1 MKPSRRFTAFGS
13 ARSPTRISGCS
24 FLPVAL
30 NFASA
35 LTAIASTAWRATDS
49 LSATTMMPLREI
61 RGRPVEGRDRHV
73 GFLRQRDQHR
83 LRVAVVGGQDDA
95 VGALRD
101 AVLDLL
107 ELPVG
112 ILAAVQLDDLDAVLL
127 QRVDDR
133 RVAGAPEAGR
143 QILEGVA
150 DLLAG
155 GVGAAPPRTTARP
168 TSAGAPYR
176 CELPRHR
183 LPSRSSLSP
192 LARAGSWTFPLP
204 ARLPASSDLLLPS
217 RGVSVTAKLIA
228 QTS

>member
-49 LSATTMMPLREI
+49 LSATTMMPLREV
-61 RGRPVEGRDRHV
+61 GRRAVEGRDRHV
-73 GFLRQRDQHR
+73 GLLRQRDQHR
-83 LRVAVVGGQDDA
+83 LRIAVVGGQDDA

-112 ILAAVQLDDLDAVLL
+112 ILAAVELDDLDAVLL
-127 QRVDDR
+127 QRVDDG
-133 RVAGAPEAGR
+133 RVAGAPEPGR
-143 QILEGVA
+143 QILERVA
-150 DLLAG
+150 DLLAC
-155 GVGAAPPRTTARP
+155 GVARAPPANGQ
-168 TSAGAPYR
+168 TSQR
-176 CELPRHR
+176 RRRRIECKLPRH
-183 LPSRSSLSP
+183 
-192 LARAGSWTFPLP
+192 
-204 ARLPASSDLLLPS
+204 
-217 RGVSVTAKLIA
+217 
-228 QTS
+228 